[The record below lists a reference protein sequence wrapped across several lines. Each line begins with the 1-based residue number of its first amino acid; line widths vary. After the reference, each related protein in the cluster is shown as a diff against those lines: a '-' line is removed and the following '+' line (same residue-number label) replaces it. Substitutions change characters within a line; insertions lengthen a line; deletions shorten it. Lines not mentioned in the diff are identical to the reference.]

1 VVSARKPFPPPG
13 NTMSDVQQDGIRA
26 SRARPYG
33 RDVDARPSHRAVPV
47 TAQRQKLA
55 RAGTMILLVLALAML
70 CGLIGAAM
78 ALLVHPLRD
87 GTDLAVRSSPA
98 RSGVNL
104 PISSVEE
111 VAAKVLPSVVTLQSE
126 VGGQSYLGSGIVLTP
141 GGLIMTNNHVVA
153 AMAKVP
159 RESVSAMVTFND
171 GRTAAFSVVATD
183 PKNDIAIV
191 RAQGISRLT
200 PISFGSSAHLRV
212 GQSVVAV
219 GSPLGLDDTVTTG
232 VISALDR
239 PVSTTADG
247 DSFAVF
253 DAIQTD
259 TALNPGNSGGALVDM
274 NGELVG
280 VNSASAAPGV
290 VDDNS
295 ILQIGSVGLGFA
307 IPADSAKRISDELI
321 ATGTAS
327 HGSLGVQ
334 VDTDPSAHGAT
345 IIGVGDGSPAAA
357 SGLSNGAL
365 ITKIDHQII
374 ENADAFV
381 AAVQSRA
388 PGTRVTV
395 GIIDPSGRQRIV
407 DIILGSD
414 QNQR

>member
-1 VVSARKPFPPPG
+1 
-13 NTMSDVQQDGIRA
+13 MSDVQQDGIRA
-26 SRARPYG
+26 SQARPYG
-33 RDVDARPSHRAVPV
+33 RDADAHPSHRAVPV
-47 TAQRQKLA
+47 TAQPQKLA

-70 CGLIGAAM
+70 CALIGAAI

-87 GTDLAVRSSPA
+87 GTDLSVRSSPA

-104 PISSVEE
+104 PTSSVEE

-126 VGGQSYLGSGIVLTP
+126 LGGQSYLGSGIVLTQ
-141 GGLIMTNNHVVA
+141 GGLIMTNNHVAA

-159 RESVSAMVTFND
+159 RESVSAMVTFHD

-200 PISFGSSAHLRV
+200 PISFGSSADLRV

-239 PVSTTADG
+239 PVSTNDG

-259 TALNPGNSGGALVDM
+259 AALNPGNSGGALVNM

-280 VNSASAAPGV
+280 INSASAAPGV
-290 VDDNS
+290 VDDTG
-295 ILQIGSVGLGFA
+295 IFQIGSVGLGFA
-307 IPADSAKRISDELI
+307 IPADSVKRITDELI

-334 VDTDPSAHGAT
+334 VDTDPSAHGAR

-365 ITKIDHQII
+365 ITKIDHQIV

-381 AAVQSRA
+381 AAVQSRT

-395 GIIDPSGRQRIV
+395 GIIDPSGRQRTV

-414 QNQR
+414 RNQQ